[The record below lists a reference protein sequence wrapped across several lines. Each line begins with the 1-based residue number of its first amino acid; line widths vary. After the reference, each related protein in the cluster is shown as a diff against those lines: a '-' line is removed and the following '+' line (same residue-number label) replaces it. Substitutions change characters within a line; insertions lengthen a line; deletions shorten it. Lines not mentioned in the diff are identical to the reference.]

1 MSLTQSTLHMTDEK
15 ETEMIECN
23 LSLVAWGLQRTCA
36 TDNKDLLSHRE
47 HRRRLGSSHL
57 SLWARLMAIVINN
70 WTLWKNTHSF
80 GKTMRSCGSVVK
92 FSVFVLTVPPNQP
105 PGRIYVSLI
114 NWTWNNIS
122 WEPERTSI
130 NFIDLCLSDYSCV
143 IFGCVLLAGA
153 ADQKS
158 HTYILMRNSEAAFL
172 HSPWQWEVGALI
184 NKVYFL
190 RLSILYSS
198 FSLTARF
205 PKNNEEF
212 RICRLFS
219 GPDRRGEDL
228 SVRSQPVWN

>member
-1 MSLTQSTLHMTDEK
+1 MRLTIRTYFR
-15 ETEMIECN
+15 IENTGGVWAAAIC
-23 LSLVAWGLQRTCA
+23 LCEHVWWQ
-36 TDNKDLLSHRE
+36 LLSIIELCERTHTLLG
-47 HRRRLGSSHL
+47 RRCGPVAALSSSQCL
-57 SLWARLMAIVINN
+57 CWQFLQIN
-70 WTLWKNTHSF
+70 
-80 GKTMRSCGSVVK
+80 R
-92 FSVFVLTVPPNQP
+92 PE
-105 PGRIYVSLI
+105 RIYVSLI